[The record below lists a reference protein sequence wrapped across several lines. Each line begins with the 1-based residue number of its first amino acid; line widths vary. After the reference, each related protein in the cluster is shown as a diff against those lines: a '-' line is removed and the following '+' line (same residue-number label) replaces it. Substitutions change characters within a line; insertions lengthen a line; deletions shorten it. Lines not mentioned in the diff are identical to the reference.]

1 MAVDPPQSVRADEV
15 QVNLP
20 QLEKRVKLLDERL
33 DNLDSM
39 VTAVV
44 ERVMKHTL
52 TVDVVCPHCSR
63 HLQVTVVG
71 AVKMK
76 A

>member
-1 MAVDPPQSVRADEV
+1 MAVDPPRSAGAEEV
-15 QVNLP
+15 KVNLP

-33 DNLDSM
+33 DSIDSI

-52 TVDVVCPHCSR
+52 TMDVVCPHCSR
-63 HLQVTVVG
+63 HLQVTLVG
-71 AVKMK
+71 AVKTK